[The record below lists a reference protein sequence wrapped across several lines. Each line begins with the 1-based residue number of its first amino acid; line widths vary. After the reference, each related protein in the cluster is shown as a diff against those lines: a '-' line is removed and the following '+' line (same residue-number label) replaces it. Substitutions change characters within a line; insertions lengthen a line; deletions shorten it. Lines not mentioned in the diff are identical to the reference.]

1 MARNVLLSEDYL
13 NISVHYTLEKAKKKK
28 NRANGNT
35 GHFQWKHKIYINI
48 SKRIVFL
55 LTEEAFASSVNICAL
70 FIQHYVTFLCTFTGN
85 FLPAAK
91 LSKIFPSSFIVVY
104 INVNIGCKQ
113 YIKIVTLKTFYVHG
127 FRRYCIVNILLFP
140 NGYCISYIYF

>member
-1 MARNVLLSEDYL
+1 MFCCRKTTSNLS
-13 NISVHYTLEKAKKKK
+13 TLHLRKSKKK
-28 NRANGNT
+28 RANGNT
-35 GHFQWKHKIYINI
+35 GLFQWKHKIYINI

>member
-13 NISVHYTLEKAKKKK
+13 NISVHYTLEKAKKK

-70 FIQHYVTFLCTFTGN
+70 FIQHYVTFLCTFTNN

>member
-1 MARNVLLSEDYL
+1 MFCCRKTTSNLS
-13 NISVHYTLEKAKKKK
+13 TLHLRKSKKK
-28 NRANGNT
+28 RANGNT
-35 GHFQWKHKIYINI
+35 GLFQWKHKIYINI
-48 SKRIVFL
+48 SKRIAFL

-91 LSKIFPSSFIVVY
+91 LSKIFPSSFTVVY
-104 INVNIGCKQ
+104 INVNIGYKQ

>member
-13 NISVHYTLEKAKKKK
+13 NISVHYTLEKAKK
-28 NRANGNT
+28 RANGNT

-48 SKRIVFL
+48 SKRIAFL

-91 LSKIFPSSFIVVY
+91 LSKIFPSSFTVVY

>member
-13 NISVHYTLEKAKKKK
+13 NISVHYTLEKAKKKSK
-28 NRANGNT
+28 
-35 GHFQWKHKIYINI
+35 WKYWPFPMKAQNLY
-48 SKRIVFL
+48 RIVFL

-140 NGYCISYIYF
+140 NGYCISYMYF

>member
-1 MARNVLLSEDYL
+1 M
-13 NISVHYTLEKAKKKK
+13 
-28 NRANGNT
+28 
-35 GHFQWKHKIYINI
+35 
-48 SKRIVFL
+48 FL

-91 LSKIFPSSFIVVY
+91 LSKIFPSFFTVVY

-127 FRRYCIVNILLFP
+127 FRRHMYCIVNILLFP
-140 NGYCISYIYF
+140 NGYCISYVLPFNQLGHILLCFYIFVHIKVNNCP

>member
-13 NISVHYTLEKAKKKK
+13 NISVHYTLEKAKK
-28 NRANGNT
+28 RANGNT

-70 FIQHYVTFLCTFTGN
+70 FIQQYVTFLCTFTGN

-91 LSKIFPSSFIVVY
+91 LSKIFPSSFTVVY
-104 INVNIGCKQ
+104 INANTGCKQ